1 MRASIITL
9 SFLFIY
15 LIGLPYI
22 DPDSSAIQA
31 DEVTEEE
38 IIHKA
43 ETKALD
49 LGKKSPNH
57 ERFDKVKRVVNVEAT
72 AYTANC
78 EGCSGTTYTGIDLH
92 ANPDRKVIA
101 VDPDVIPL
109 GSKVRV
115 PGYGVAVAG
124 DIGGAIDG
132 NRIDIFMSELDEA
145 LQFGRQHIQ
154 VEILES

>member
-22 DPDSSAIQA
+22 DPASSAVHA
-31 DEVTEEE
+31 DEVAEEV
-38 IIHKA
+38 IHKA
-43 ETKALD
+43 ETKTLD
-49 LGKKSPNH
+49 LDKKSSNH

-72 AYTANC
+72 AYTASC
-78 EGCSGTTYTGIDLH
+78 EGCSGTTYTGIDLF
-92 ANPDRKVIA
+92 ANPDKKVIA

-109 GSKVRV
+109 GSKVKV
-115 PGYGVAVAG
+115 PGYGVAIAG
-124 DIGGAIDG
+124 DIGGAIEG

-145 LQFGRQHIQ
+145 LQFGRQQIQ
-154 VEILES
+154 VKILES